1 MVLRDLKHLIFF
13 EDLLQ
18 DANNALVQA
27 ACAEGRHAL
36 AYNCSY
42 IPEVL
47 LDVEGCFSVRLR
59 APRCTNPDLATY
71 YMTNRSCPYSKS
83 ILERAFE
90 GGYNFID
97 ALLGQECCTTMNRME
112 QYFDYCKLIPKEK
125 FFTSFIDMPLK
136 KTAWHA
142 GYFRRQ
148 IEQKIIEPL
157 GRVYGVDF
165 SEEKLRAAIEQ
176 HNEVCRIITEIGDMR
191 KLPNPPVTG
200 YEFHVIQ
207 LVSLTCPKDL
217 ILPYLRETLEEI
229 KSREPERK
237 FPFRARVMV
246 AGSEIDDP
254 DFTKL
259 LEGCGA
265 YVVADRYCFGSIPGR
280 EEIIVRPG
288 EDVLQAIAD
297 HYIQTNQCPRAMGPE
312 NVVARKQFLYKI
324 AQEYG
329 AEGVIVENMKFCE
342 YWGYERAQAAQW
354 MRDGFSLPGTLPV
367 CQIEKDYTN
376 AATGAAPH
384 PLPGLRGV
392 AGDQAHPVGKVR
404 CEICGKESIA

>member
-191 KLPNPPVTG
+191 KLPNPPITG

-229 KSREPERK
+229 KSREPEPK

-280 EEIIVRPG
+280 EEIIVKPD
-288 EDVLQAIAD
+288 EDILQAIAD
-297 HYIQTNQCPRAMGPE
+297 HYIQTNQCPRSMGPE

-376 AATGAAPH
+376 AATGQ
-384 PLPGLRGV
+384 LRTRF
-392 AGDQAHPVGKVR
+392 QAFVESL
-404 CEICGKESIA
+404 EIKRIQSER

>member
-191 KLPNPPVTG
+191 KLPNPPITG

-229 KSREPERK
+229 KFREPEPK

-280 EEIIVRPG
+280 EEIIVKPN
-288 EDVLQAIAD
+288 EDILQAIAD

-376 AATGAAPH
+376 AATGQ
-384 PLPGLRGV
+384 LRTRF
-392 AGDQAHPVGKVR
+392 QAFVESL
-404 CEICGKESIA
+404 EIKRIQSER

>member
-229 KSREPERK
+229 KSREPEPK

-280 EEIIVRPG
+280 EEIIVKPD
-288 EDVLQAIAD
+288 EDILQAIAD

-376 AATGAAPH
+376 AATGQ
-384 PLPGLRGV
+384 LRTRF
-392 AGDQAHPVGKVR
+392 QAFVESL
-404 CEICGKESIA
+404 EIKRIQSEK

>member
-191 KLPNPPVTG
+191 KLPNPPVTS

-229 KSREPERK
+229 KSREPEPK

-280 EEIIVRPG
+280 EEIIVKPD
-288 EDVLQAIAD
+288 EDILQAIAD

-376 AATGAAPH
+376 AATGQ
-384 PLPGLRGV
+384 LRTRF
-392 AGDQAHPVGKVR
+392 QAFVESL
-404 CEICGKESIA
+404 EIKRIQSEK

>member
-1 MVLRDLKHLIFF
+1 MRDLKHLIFF

-27 ACAEGRHAL
+27 ACAEGRLAL

-229 KSREPERK
+229 KSREPEPK

-280 EEIIVRPG
+280 EEIIVKPD
-288 EDVLQAIAD
+288 EDILQAIAD
-297 HYIQTNQCPRAMGPE
+297 HYIQTNQCPRSMGPE
-312 NVVARKQFLYKI
+312 NVVARKQFLYRV

-354 MRDGFSLPGTLPV
+354 MSDGFSLPGTLPV

-376 AATGAAPH
+376 AATGQ
-384 PLPGLRGV
+384 LRTRF
-392 AGDQAHPVGKVR
+392 QAFVESL
-404 CEICGKESIA
+404 EIKRIQSEK

>member
-125 FFTSFIDMPLK
+125 FFTSFIDMPLR

-229 KSREPERK
+229 KSREPEPK

-280 EEIIVRPG
+280 EEIIVKPD
-288 EDVLQAIAD
+288 EDILQAIAD

-376 AATGAAPH
+376 AATGQ
-384 PLPGLRGV
+384 LRTRF
-392 AGDQAHPVGKVR
+392 QAFVESL
-404 CEICGKESIA
+404 EIKRIQSER

>member
-229 KSREPERK
+229 KSREPESK

-280 EEIIVRPG
+280 EEIIVKPD
-288 EDVLQAIAD
+288 EDILQAIAD
-297 HYIQTNQCPRAMGPE
+297 HYIQTNQCPRSMGPE

-376 AATGAAPH
+376 AATGQ
-384 PLPGLRGV
+384 LRTRF
-392 AGDQAHPVGKVR
+392 QAFVESL
-404 CEICGKESIA
+404 EIKRIQSEK

>member
-1 MVLRDLKHLIFF
+1 MRDLKHLIYF

-18 DANNALVQA
+18 DANNALVQKA
-27 ACAEGRHAL
+27 SADGRLAL

-42 IPEVL
+42 IPELL
-47 LDVEGCFSVRLR
+47 LDVEGCFGVRLR

-125 FFTSFIDMPLK
+125 FFISFIDMPLK
-136 KTAWHA
+136 KTEWHA

-157 GRVYGVDF
+157 ERVYGVDF
-165 SEEKLRAAIEQ
+165 SEEKLLAAIEQ
-176 HNEVCRIITEIGDMR
+176 HNEVCRIISEIGDMR

-229 KSREPERK
+229 KTREPDDR
-237 FPFRARVMV
+237 PYRARLALV
-246 AGSEIDDP
+246 GSEIDDSGVI
-254 DFTKL
+254 KL
-259 LEGCGA
+259 IEDCGA
-265 YVVADRYCFGSIPGR
+265 YVCVDRYCFGSFPGR
-280 EEIIVRPG
+280 VPIELNDEEDAFTQVCR
-288 EDVLQAIAD
+288 
-297 HYIQTNQCPRAMGPE
+297 HYVYMGQCPRTMNMEKVYG
-312 NVVARKQFLYKI
+312 RKAYVNDLCK
-324 AQEYG
+324 EYR
-329 AEGVIVENMKFCE
+329 ADGVIYQQIKFCDP
-342 YWGYERAQAAQW
+342 WAYERLLGSTMLRDDYGYPVLSIDRPYNISASVGQMRTRVQA
-354 MRDGFSLPGTLPV
+354 F
-367 CQIEKDYTN
+367 I
-376 AATGAAPH
+376 
-384 PLPGLRGV
+384 
-392 AGDQAHPVGKVR
+392 
-404 CEICGKESIA
+404 ESIEIKNLQGGAKK

>member
-1 MVLRDLKHLIFF
+1 MRDLKHLIYF

-18 DANNALVQA
+18 DANNALVQKA
-27 ACAEGRHAL
+27 SADGRLAL

-42 IPEVL
+42 IPELL
-47 LDVEGCFSVRLR
+47 LDVEGCFGVRLR

-136 KTAWHA
+136 KTEWHA

-157 GRVYGVDF
+157 ERVYGVDF
-165 SEEKLRAAIEQ
+165 SEEKLLAAIEQ
-176 HNEVCRIITEIGDMR
+176 HNEVCRIISEIGDMR

-229 KSREPERK
+229 KQREPEPR

-259 LEGCGA
+259 LESCGA

-376 AATGAAPH
+376 AATGQ
-384 PLPGLRGV
+384 LRTRF
-392 AGDQAHPVGKVR
+392 QAFVESL
-404 CEICGKESIA
+404 EIKRIQSER

>member
-191 KLPNPPVTG
+191 KLPNPPITG

-229 KSREPERK
+229 KSREPEPK

-280 EEIIVRPG
+280 EEIIVKPD
-288 EDVLQAIAD
+288 EDILQAIAD

-376 AATGAAPH
+376 AATGQ
-384 PLPGLRGV
+384 LRTRF
-392 AGDQAHPVGKVR
+392 QAFVESL
-404 CEICGKESIA
+404 EIKRIQSER

>member
-1 MVLRDLKHLIFF
+1 MKDLKHLIYF
-13 EDLLQ
+13 EHLL
-18 DANNALVQA
+18 DEAANELVMQA
-27 ACAEGRHAL
+27 VSEGKHAVG
-36 AYNCSY
+36 YTCY
-42 IPEVL
+42 HMPEVL
-47 LDVEGCFSVRLR
+47 LNLDNCFSVRMR
-59 APRCTNPDLATY
+59 APRTGSLEISTY
-71 YMTNRSCPYSKS
+71 YMTNYLCGYTKA
-83 ILERAFE
+83 LVERGIE
-90 GGYNFID
+90 GGYNFLS
-97 ALLGQECCTTMNRME
+97 ALAGGETCTEMNRTLE
-112 QYFDYCKLIPKEK
+112 HFEVLQLVKNEN
-125 FFTSFIDMPLK
+125 FFVSFIDVPFKVTPHGLEHYKNQITK
-136 KTAWHA
+136 KVL
-142 GYFRRQ
+142 
-148 IEQKIIEPL
+148 EPL
-157 GRVYGVDF
+157 HERYGTDISDASIRKAVA
-165 SEEKLRAAIEQ
+165 E

-229 KSREPERK
+229 KSREPEPK

-280 EEIIVRPG
+280 EEIIVKPD
-288 EDVLQAIAD
+288 EDILQAIAD

-376 AATGAAPH
+376 AATGQ
-384 PLPGLRGV
+384 LRTRF
-392 AGDQAHPVGKVR
+392 QAFVESL
-404 CEICGKESIA
+404 EIKRIQSEK

>member
-1 MVLRDLKHLIFF
+1 MRDLKHLIYF

-18 DANNALVQA
+18 DANNALVQKA
-27 ACAEGRHAL
+27 SADGRLAL

-42 IPEVL
+42 IPELL
-47 LDVEGCFSVRLR
+47 LDVEGCFGVRLR

-125 FFTSFIDMPLK
+125 FFISFIDMPLK
-136 KTAWHA
+136 KTEWHA

-157 GRVYGVDF
+157 ERVYGVDF
-165 SEEKLRAAIEQ
+165 SEEKLLAAIEQ
-176 HNEVCRIITEIGDMR
+176 HNEVCRIISEIGDMR

-229 KSREPERK
+229 KQREPEPK

-259 LEGCGA
+259 LESCGA

-367 CQIEKDYTN
+367 CQIEKDYTT
-376 AATGAAPH
+376 AATGQ
-384 PLPGLRGV
+384 LRTRF
-392 AGDQAHPVGKVR
+392 QAFVESL
-404 CEICGKESIA
+404 EIKRIQSER

>member
-1 MVLRDLKHLIFF
+1 MRDLKHLIYF

-18 DANNALVQA
+18 DANNALVQKA
-27 ACAEGRHAL
+27 SADGRLAL

-42 IPEVL
+42 IPELL
-47 LDVEGCFSVRLR
+47 LDVEGCFGVRLR

-125 FFTSFIDMPLK
+125 FFISFIDMPLK
-136 KTAWHA
+136 KTEWHA

-157 GRVYGVDF
+157 ERVYGVDF
-165 SEEKLRAAIEQ
+165 SEEKLLAAIEQ
-176 HNEVCRIITEIGDMR
+176 HNEVCRIISEIGDMR

-229 KSREPERK
+229 KQREPEPK

-246 AGSEIDDP
+246 SGSEIDDP

-259 LEGCGA
+259 LESCGA

-376 AATGAAPH
+376 AATGQ
-384 PLPGLRGV
+384 LRTRF
-392 AGDQAHPVGKVR
+392 QAFVESL
-404 CEICGKESIA
+404 EIKRIQSER

>member
-229 KSREPERK
+229 KSREPEPK

-280 EEIIVRPG
+280 EEIIVKPD
-288 EDVLQAIAD
+288 EDILQAIAD
-297 HYIQTNQCPRAMGPE
+297 HYIQTNQCPRSMGPE

-376 AATGAAPH
+376 AATGQ
-384 PLPGLRGV
+384 LRTRF
-392 AGDQAHPVGKVR
+392 QAFVESL
-404 CEICGKESIA
+404 EIKRIQSEK

>member
-229 KSREPERK
+229 KSREPEPK

-259 LEGCGA
+259 LESCGA

-280 EEIIVRPG
+280 EEIIVKPD
-288 EDVLQAIAD
+288 EDILQAIAD
-297 HYIQTNQCPRAMGPE
+297 HYIQTNQCPRSMGPE

-376 AATGAAPH
+376 AATGQ
-384 PLPGLRGV
+384 LRTRF
-392 AGDQAHPVGKVR
+392 QAFVESL
-404 CEICGKESIA
+404 EIKRIQSEK

>member
-1 MVLRDLKHLIFF
+1 MVLRDLRHLIFF

-229 KSREPERK
+229 KSREPEPK

-259 LEGCGA
+259 LESCGA

-280 EEIIVRPG
+280 EEIIVKPD
-288 EDVLQAIAD
+288 EDILQAIAD

-329 AEGVIVENMKFCE
+329 AEGVIVENIEFCE

-376 AATGAAPH
+376 AATGQ
-384 PLPGLRGV
+384 LRTRF
-392 AGDQAHPVGKVR
+392 QAFVESL
-404 CEICGKESIA
+404 EIKRIQSEK

>member
-125 FFTSFIDMPLK
+125 FFTSFIDMPLR

-142 GYFRRQ
+142 GSFRRQ

-229 KSREPERK
+229 KSREPEPK

-280 EEIIVRPG
+280 EEIIVKPD
-288 EDVLQAIAD
+288 EDILQAIAD

-376 AATGAAPH
+376 AATGQ
-384 PLPGLRGV
+384 LRTRF
-392 AGDQAHPVGKVR
+392 QAFVESL
-404 CEICGKESIA
+404 EIKRIQSEK

>member
-229 KSREPERK
+229 KSREPEPK

-288 EDVLQAIAD
+288 EDALQAIAD

-376 AATGAAPH
+376 AATGQ
-384 PLPGLRGV
+384 LRTRF
-392 AGDQAHPVGKVR
+392 QAFVESL
-404 CEICGKESIA
+404 EIKRIQSEK

>member
-200 YEFHVIQ
+200 YESHVIQ

-229 KSREPERK
+229 KSREPEPK

-280 EEIIVRPG
+280 EEIIVKPD
-288 EDVLQAIAD
+288 EDILQAIAD
-297 HYIQTNQCPRAMGPE
+297 HYIQTNQCPRSMGPE

-376 AATGAAPH
+376 AATGQ
-384 PLPGLRGV
+384 LRTRF
-392 AGDQAHPVGKVR
+392 QAFVESL
-404 CEICGKESIA
+404 EIKRIQSEK

>member
-229 KSREPERK
+229 KSREPEPK

-376 AATGAAPH
+376 AATGQ
-384 PLPGLRGV
+384 LRTRF
-392 AGDQAHPVGKVR
+392 QAFVESL
-404 CEICGKESIA
+404 EIKRIQSER

>member
-112 QYFDYCKLIPKEK
+112 QYFDYCKLIPKGK

-229 KSREPERK
+229 KSREPEPK

-297 HYIQTNQCPRAMGPE
+297 HYIQTNQCPRSMGPE

-376 AATGAAPH
+376 AATGQ
-384 PLPGLRGV
+384 LRTRF
-392 AGDQAHPVGKVR
+392 QAFVESL
-404 CEICGKESIA
+404 EIKRIQSEK

>member
-165 SEEKLRAAIEQ
+165 SEEKLLAAIEQ

-191 KLPNPPVTG
+191 KLPNPPITG

-229 KSREPERK
+229 KSREPEPK

-280 EEIIVRPG
+280 EEIIVKPG
-288 EDVLQAIAD
+288 EDILQAIAD
-297 HYIQTNQCPRAMGPE
+297 HYIQTNQCPRSMGPE

-354 MRDGFSLPGTLPV
+354 MSDGFSLPGTLPV

-376 AATGAAPH
+376 AATGQ
-384 PLPGLRGV
+384 LRTRF
-392 AGDQAHPVGKVR
+392 QAFVESL
-404 CEICGKESIA
+404 EIKRIQSEK

>member
-13 EDLLQ
+13 EDLLL

-142 GYFRRQ
+142 GYCRRQ
-148 IEQKIIEPL
+148 IEQKIFEPL

-229 KSREPERK
+229 KSREPEPK

-280 EEIIVRPG
+280 EEIIVKPD
-288 EDVLQAIAD
+288 EDILQAIAD
-297 HYIQTNQCPRAMGPE
+297 HYIQTNQCPRSMGPE

-376 AATGAAPH
+376 AATGQ
-384 PLPGLRGV
+384 LRTRF
-392 AGDQAHPVGKVR
+392 QAFVESL
-404 CEICGKESIA
+404 EIKRIQSEK